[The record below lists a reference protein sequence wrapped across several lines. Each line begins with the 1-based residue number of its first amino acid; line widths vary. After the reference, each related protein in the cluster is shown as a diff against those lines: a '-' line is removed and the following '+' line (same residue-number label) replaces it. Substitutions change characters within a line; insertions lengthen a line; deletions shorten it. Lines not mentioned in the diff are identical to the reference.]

1 MTAVARL
8 DFARALVVAGIVLY
22 VPANIL
28 PVMTITVTGDV
39 EPLTVLGGV
48 QELYDSGLWPIAG
61 VVFLASIVVPFLK
74 LVSLSWILLLHGTPH
89 LRPQRTAVYRIL
101 HQIGTWS
108 MIDVFLL
115 AILAAVG
122 QLGILASVQAEP
134 GGMFFAAVLLCTL
147 FAAEIYKP
155 SLIWNP
161 DGDPQT
167 SP

>member
-1 MTAVARL
+1 MTAAVRL
-8 DFARALVVAGIVLY
+8 DLARALVIAGIILY
-22 VPANIL
+22 VPANVL

-48 QELYDSGLWPIAG
+48 QELYDSGLCPIAA

-74 LVSLSWILLLHGTPH
+74 LACLSWMLLLHGTSH
-89 LRPQRTAVYRIL
+89 LRAQRTAVYRIL

-134 GGMFFAAVLLCTL
+134 GGIFFAAVLLCTL
-147 FAAEIYKP
+147 FAAEVYKP

-161 DGDPQT
+161 DGDSQT
-167 SP
+167 AQ